1 MAEVARPTIRPT
13 LGSHQLGHNC
23 RISGLIAGEDLQACE
38 AVYVKSDGKVWRANG
53 TAANA
58 AARVRGFAAM
68 NALAAQTDA
77 ITIMHSCEVAWA
89 NTLTPGADLYLSAAV
104 PGGLSTTATTGGAA
118 AIAYVKDANHIVLL
132 PPN

>member
-1 MAEVARPTIRPT
+1 MAEIAKPTVIAT
-13 LGSHQLGHNC
+13 LGSMMLGHNC
-23 RISGLIAGEDLQACE
+23 RISGLIAGENLAPFD

-68 NALAAQTDA
+68 AALSAQADA
-77 ITIMHSCEVAWA
+77 VTIVSHCEVAWPNA
-89 NTLTPGADLYLSAAV
+89 LTPGIDLFLSASV
-104 PGGLSTTATTGGAA
+104 PGGLTDTATTGGVA

-132 PPN
+132 SPN